1 VAKVSNTSF
10 AYDLSRF
17 EAQTAERRTHIEAV
31 KTVKSNTGVKAAPR
45 ISPLKAIAC
54 MLLVIGV
61 ASALLYTRVLL
72 TERISDVTKATAE
85 YTKLEAEGTRMTLEL
100 EGKVSLK
107 NAEEYAATQLGMV
120 KKDSKNVEYIR
131 LTQENKI
138 EVPEDMTP
146 GFWDSVKEFFANL
159 LS

>member
-1 VAKVSNTSF
+1 MANTSF

-17 EAQTAERRTHIEAV
+17 ETQTAEKRTQIEVV
-31 KTVKSNTGVKAAPR
+31 KKVKSNTAVKTASR
-45 ISPLKAIAC
+45 ISPLKAIVC
-54 MLLVIGV
+54 MLLIIGV

-72 TERISDVTKATAE
+72 TERISDVSKASAE
-85 YTKLEAEGTRMTLEL
+85 YTKLEAEGTRMNLEL

-107 NAEEYAATQLGMV
+107 NAEEYAGTQLGMV
-120 KKDSKNVEYIR
+120 KKDNNNIEYIR

-138 EVPEDMTP
+138 EVPEDTAP

>member
-1 VAKVSNTSF
+1 MANTSF

-17 EAQTAERRTHIEAV
+17 EAQTAEKRTQIEAV
-31 KTVKSNTGVKAAPR
+31 KKVKSNTAVKATPR

-54 MLLVIGV
+54 MLLVISV

-72 TERISDVTKATAE
+72 TERISDVTEASAE
-85 YTKLEAEGTRMTLEL
+85 YTKLEAEGTRMNLEL

-107 NAEEYAATQLGMV
+107 NAEEYAGTQLGMV

-138 EVPEDMTP
+138 EVPEDTTP

>member
-1 VAKVSNTSF
+1 MANTSF

-17 EAQTAERRTHIEAV
+17 EAQTAEKRTQIEVV
-31 KTVKSNTGVKAAPR
+31 KKVKSNTAVKTAPR
-45 ISPLKAIAC
+45 ISPLKAIVC

-72 TERISDVTKATAE
+72 TGRISDVSKASAE
-85 YTKLEAEGTRMTLEL
+85 YTKLEAEGTRMSLEL

-107 NAEEYAATQLGMV
+107 NAEEYAGTQLGMV
-120 KKDSKNVEYIR
+120 KKDNQNIEYIR

-138 EVPEDMTP
+138 EVPEDTAP
-146 GFWDSVKEFFANL
+146 GFWNSVKEFFANL

>member
-1 VAKVSNTSF
+1 MANTSF

-17 EAQTAERRTHIEAV
+17 EAQTAEKRTQIEVV
-31 KTVKSNTGVKAAPR
+31 KKVKSNTAVKTAPR
-45 ISPLKAIAC
+45 ISPLKAIVC

-72 TERISDVTKATAE
+72 TERISDVSKASAE
-85 YTKLEAEGTRMTLEL
+85 YTLEAEGTRMSLEL

-107 NAEEYAATQLGMV
+107 NAEEYAGTQLGMV
-120 KKDSKNVEYIR
+120 KKDNQNIEYIR

-138 EVPEDMTP
+138 EVPEDTAP
-146 GFWDSVKEFFANL
+146 GFWNSVKEFFANL

>member
-1 VAKVSNTSF
+1 MANTSF

-17 EAQTAERRTHIEAV
+17 EAQTAEKRTQIEVV
-31 KTVKSNTGVKAAPR
+31 KKVKSNTAVKTAPR
-45 ISPLKAIAC
+45 ISPLKAIVC

-72 TERISDVTKATAE
+72 TERISDVSKASAE
-85 YTKLEAEGTRMTLEL
+85 YEGTRMSLEL
-100 EGKVSLK
+100 EGKFALK
-107 NAEEYAATQLGMV
+107 NADEYAGTQLGMV
-120 KKDSKNVEYIR
+120 KKDNQNIEYIR

-138 EVPEDMTP
+138 EVPEDTAP
-146 GFWDSVKEFFANL
+146 GFWNSVKEFFANL

>member
-1 VAKVSNTSF
+1 MANTSF

-17 EAQTAERRTHIEAV
+17 EAQTAEKRTQIEVV
-31 KTVKSNTGVKAAPR
+31 KKVKSNTAVKAAPR
-45 ISPLKAIAC
+45 ISPLKAIVC

-72 TERISDVTKATAE
+72 TERISDVSKASAE
-85 YTKLEAEGTRMTLEL
+85 YTKLEAEGTRMSLEL

-107 NAEEYAATQLGMV
+107 NAEEYAGTQLGMV
-120 KKDSKNVEYIR
+120 KKDNKNVEYIR

-138 EVPEDMTP
+138 EVPEDTAP

>member
-1 VAKVSNTSF
+1 MANTSF

-17 EAQTAERRTHIEAV
+17 EAQTAEKRTQIEAV
-31 KTVKSNTGVKAAPR
+31 KKVKSNTAVKAAPR

-54 MLLVIGV
+54 MLLVISV

-72 TERISDVTKATAE
+72 TERISDVTEASAE
-85 YTKLEAEGTRMTLEL
+85 YTKLEAEGTRMNLEL

-107 NAEEYAATQLGMV
+107 NAEEYAGTQLGMV

-131 LTQENKI
+131 LTQEN
-138 EVPEDMTP
+138 
-146 GFWDSVKEFFANL
+146 NCL
-159 LS
+159 LYTSPSPRDCS